1 MQERER
7 ERGKWGRKTRGI
19 KCNADYMKHVALTQ
33 AGGFLRR
40 SPLFSDGGLE
50 KAAERLAFV
59 SLAELELS
67 TLDSG

>member
-1 MQERER
+1 
-7 ERGKWGRKTRGI
+7 
-19 KCNADYMKHVALTQ
+19 MKHVALTQ

-67 TLDSG
+67 MLDSG

>member
-7 ERGKWGRKTRGI
+7 GTSGGGRRGGI

-40 SPLFSDGGLE
+40 SPLVSAGGLE

-59 SLAELELS
+59 SPAELELS
-67 TLDSG
+67 TLGSG